1 MPVGPLMVEH
11 RLIERMISL
20 LDEESREMS
29 KGQPM
34 RIPFLGDALDFLRFY
49 ADRCHHGKEEGIL
62 FRDLAG
68 RKLSAE
74 HAEMMKGLVQD
85 HVKARELTAALAQ
98 HVRNGPGSCSAAVGT
113 IQALVKLYTGH
124 IRKEDKEFFL
134 PVMEYFTAK
143 EQECMLD
150 KFREFDRLLIHER
163 YKKRVRLYEDERKDT
178 RGHDS

>member
-1 MPVGPLMVEH
+1 MVEH

-134 PVMEYFTAK
+134 PVMQYFAARNKSACWINSGNLIVFSSTSATRSASGCMRMNAK
-143 EQECMLD
+143 TPVGT
-150 KFREFDRLLIHER
+150 IHKSR
-163 YKKRVRLYEDERKDT
+163 
-178 RGHDS
+178 S